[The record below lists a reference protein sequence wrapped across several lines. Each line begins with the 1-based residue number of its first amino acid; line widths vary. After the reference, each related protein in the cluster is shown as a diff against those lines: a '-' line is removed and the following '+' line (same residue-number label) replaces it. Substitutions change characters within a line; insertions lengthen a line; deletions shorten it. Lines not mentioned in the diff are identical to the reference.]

1 MRKPPVNVKN
11 KDELTDRPT
20 NQPND
25 RPTDIAG
32 YRGACTR
39 LKRHELAEYVFSF
52 PTKGPLIQEKLGLL
66 SNAMVK
72 IAAGQETLEKL
83 LSEEQ
88 SNHAKMESR
97 SAETRNKA
105 QMERGLMVK
114 EQRNLNEELGDSLS
128 LIGFD
133 TMT

>member
-1 MRKPPVNVKN
+1 M
-11 KDELTDRPT
+11 
-20 NQPND
+20 
-25 RPTDIAG
+25 
-32 YRGACTR
+32 
-39 LKRHELAEYVFSF
+39 
-52 PTKGPLIQEKLGLL
+52 IQEKLGLL

-114 EQRNLNEELGDSLS
+114 EQRNLNEELGDIVCL
-128 LIGFD
+128 
-133 TMT
+133 